1 VRSALSRLASG
12 IALCALLAGCV
23 TARTDRST
31 TLDWP
36 EQQALLG
43 SLPGYGLN
51 GRVAVRVGQEGW
63 QANAA
68 WRQRA
73 EVSEVELSGPF
84 GAGSMLLRLSG
95 AELQVVD
102 SQGDILRGDK
112 ATQALTARL
121 GFSPPLA
128 ALRYWLL
135 ALPAP
140 DGGAAVPVYAGD
152 GTLTQLEQQGW
163 QLRYENY
170 RSEAAPGGT
179 VRLPAKLTATRDA
192 VRLRLVID
200 RWQLRA
206 GQD

>member
-1 VRSALSRLASG
+1 MRSTLSGFASG

-23 TARTDRST
+23 TNRTDRT
-31 TLDWP
+31 ALDWP
-36 EQQALLG
+36 AQQVLLAA
-43 SLPGYGLN
+43 LPGYGLN

-63 QANAA
+63 QANAT

-102 SQGDILRGDK
+102 SQGAILRGDE
-112 ATQALTARL
+112 ARSVLGAKL
-121 GFSPPLA
+121 GFEPPLA
-128 ALRYWLL
+128 ALRFWLL

-140 DGGAAVPVYAGD
+140 DGGESMPVYAAD

-163 QLRYENY
+163 QLRYEDY
-170 RSEAAPGGT
+170 RAEAAPGGS
-179 VRLPAKLTATRDA
+179 VRLPAKLTATRDE

-200 RWQLRA
+200 RWQLGA
-206 GQD
+206 GQE

>member
-1 VRSALSRLASG
+1 V
-12 IALCALLAGCV
+12 LLA
-23 TARTDRST
+23 A
-31 TLDWP
+31 
-36 EQQALLG
+36 
-43 SLPGYGLN
+43 LPGYGLN

-63 QANAA
+63 QANAT

-102 SQGDILRGDK
+102 SQGAILRGD
-112 ATQALTARL
+112 QARSVLGAKL
-121 GFSPPLA
+121 GFEPPLA
-128 ALRYWLL
+128 ALRFWLL

-140 DGGAAVPVYAGD
+140 DGGEAVPVYAAD

-163 QLRYENY
+163 QLRYEDY
-170 RSEAAPGGT
+170 RAQAAPGGS
-179 VRLPAKLTATRDA
+179 VRLPAKLTATRDE

-200 RWQLRA
+200 RWQLGA
-206 GQD
+206 GQE